1 MSFANYVP
9 KGLKWIECECGIG
22 GKNYPICYIPKH
34 NPMQDALEKR
44 KKTTYVKLT
53 LPNTGDELKVVIW
66 VSRTPEQ
73 FLLHVYTAIHM
84 CKQMGLDAN
93 FSNTENAVMTAKLDA
108 KLVKMEYAHVC
119 SSEKKKNKSNN

>member
-1 MSFANYVP
+1 
-9 KGLKWIECECGIG
+9 
-22 GKNYPICYIPKH
+22 
-34 NPMQDALEKR
+34 MQDALEKS
-44 KKTTYVKLT
+44 KKTRYFKLS
-53 LPNTGDELKVVIW
+53 LPNTGKELKAAIRAFW
-66 VSRTPEQ
+66 TPEQ
-73 FLLHVYTAIHM
+73 FLLHVHTAIHM